1 MSKDLISNF
10 EDRSFV
16 VKPKSISV
24 SVCCV
29 RRILIGRS
37 HDRIVD
43 QGKILITFS
52 LGIRLEIV

>member
-1 MSKDLISNF
+1 MSKELISNF

-16 VKPKSISV
+16 VKSKSISV

-29 RRILIGRS
+29 RRILIGRI